1 MDDIIVPFTVELTD
15 ETIACSLEYSH
26 TKGQPL
32 VKSFGY
38 LLQHFFNHPTQ
49 HRGQV
54 STLICQ
60 AGVAVAVAVG
70 VGVTDSLI

>member
-15 ETIACSLEYSH
+15 EAIACSLEYSH

-32 VKSFGY
+32 VNSFGY

-49 HRGQV
+49 V

-60 AGVAVAVAVG
+60 AGVG